1 MYHNIKIKAYTTLL
15 VLCFSLLCAS
25 VYADNAALSIVPDT
39 ITYGSDQTLT
49 ILGSDTQFLGFGELL
64 LPVTTIG
71 FIGEDGV
78 VITLPAEVLSDYAV
92 HVAELSILKPGVYAI
107 EVRNENQDAYQL
119 TGISLTI
126 ILSEDVESG
135 TEELAMQDNNDDVS
149 LEIVVPEVLESGTE
163 ELKSEEVTEESAEG
177 DEISEEVET
186 GQSIKQ
192 LAIMYIMRID
202 AGPGGS
208 IAPVPDESAG
218 GFLFSIAPDEGY
230 KIVDV
235 IVDGESVG
243 AVETYAFETVHA
255 NHSIAASFEL
265 IPAVEYCITATSGP
279 GGSIVPDGVVC
290 APEGSSFEF
299 VITADEG
306 SVIADLLVDGAF
318 VGAADTYAFNS
329 VYDEHSITAF
339 FASIP
344 VVTSCITA
352 VAGSGGDIIPSGEI
366 CSPGEDILFSIVP
379 DEGYSV
385 ADVMVDGTFI
395 GPVLEYLIAESAEDH
410 MIFVSF
416 VQQ

>member
-126 ILSEDVESG
+126 ILSEDV
-135 TEELAMQDNNDDVS
+135 
-149 LEIVVPEVLESGTE
+149 ESGTE

-395 GPVLEYLIAESAEDH
+395 GPVLEYLIVESAEDH